1 MPARNSR
8 KIYADGGI
16 YHVYNR
22 GVEKRIIFE
31 NDLDYKVFLKNLK
44 EYLSPIPKIEKEV
57 KFVVRNQPYTGVKRQ
72 PKNYNSQIELLAYG
86 LIPNHFH
93 LIIKVDKGVALQK
106 FMHSVSTKYSMYFNK
121 RYERVGSLFQSRYK
135 AVLVKE
141 ENYLLHLSRYIHLN
155 PRGLFQNLSNAY
167 SSYGEYLG
175 LRKTDWIKPSIILS
189 YFNQDVLPDFKKINT
204 YKKFVEEYK
213 ADSENI
219 LNLIT
224 LDEES

>member
-224 LDEES
+224 LDKES